1 MEGRAGRAGNPGRS
15 GRCGRGGDALP
26 AMERS
31 IRGDAP
37 GLQAPGVVLA
47 HPAAPDGCSIRDGFA
62 VRRVSSV
69 PRETTQPRTDRY
81 GDVVAPGDAG
91 ERRGNLQLQAAPAW
105 NVTPEVGQ
113 LPVRLGVDG
122 RPLPPGC
129 TWAPGCGRKARTGDV
144 VPAPRSART
153 WRLAGSDP
161 GKRMRLAAVELG
173 DGRRLLAALRA
184 RRMPT
189 WSGARAVVAALGR
202 AAPVT
207 RLFPVQRLRRWESL
221 GLAGDDDTRS
231 NAGRRWTR
239 RVLGRPIGIRA
250 AVAAILR
257 ECGGVERKA

>member
-37 GLQAPGVVLA
+37 GLQAPGAVLA

-69 PRETTQPRTDRY
+69 PRETTQPRQDRY

-105 NVTPEVGQ
+105 NVTPGDSQ

-153 WRLAGSDP
+153 WRLTGKDA
-161 GKRMRLAAVELG
+161 GKRLRIVPAEPG
-173 DGRRLLAALRA
+173 DGRKLVAALAARTPP
-184 RRMPT
+184 R
-189 WSGARAVVAALGR
+189 WSGARAIVQALVRAGHRPSLIPVARFRYLRGLG
-202 AAPVT
+202 V
-207 RLFPVQRLRRWESL
+207 
-221 GLAGDDDTRS
+221 AGEDARFD
-231 NAGRRWTR
+231 AGRRWTR
-239 RVLGRPIGIRA
+239 RVLGRAIGIRA